1 MPTLVIL
8 AGGTSTRMGRDKAQ
22 LDDGRGPLLPR
33 LAALGLHCDLPVLVV
48 GRLRPAGW
56 PLPEV
61 GFVPDDHPHQG
72 PLGGLATALNHASPV
87 LLIACDLPALSAEA
101 LIWLRRTSDEQPLRD
116 GLVTERDGLIEP
128 LFACY
133 TVRCL
138 VTARQR
144 LVAGQRAL
152 HRLIAD
158 GDFRH
163 VALPASLWP
172 ALANINTPE
181 DWRRFQHGAE
191 VQDP

>member
-8 AGGTSTRMGRDKAQ
+8 AGGSSSRMGRDKAL
-22 LDDGRGPLLPR
+22 LDDGRGPLLGR
-33 LAALGLHCDLPVLVV
+33 LAALGLACGLPVLVV

-61 GFVPDDHPHQG
+61 GFLPDALPDQG
-72 PLGGLATALNHASPV
+72 PLGGLVTALRRTAPV
-87 LLIACDLPALSAEA
+87 LLIACDLAAMTAAALR
-101 LIWLRRTSDEQPLRD
+101 WLMHTAAQQPLRD
-116 GLVTERDGLIEP
+116 GVVSERDGLIEP

-133 TVRCL
+133 T
-138 VTARQR
+138 ARV
-144 LVAGQRAL
+144 LPKAEEHLANGQRAL

-163 VALPASLWP
+163 VPLPAPLWP

-181 DWRRFQHGAE
+181 DWRRIHREGEAT
-191 VQDP
+191 